1 MMMMVVM
8 TVMMQTISLLSSHR
22 DPFLLIGHWP
32 LAWPGFKRPEGRSCQ
47 QIQQIEYLK
56 RGL

>member
-1 MMMMVVM
+1 MMMVVM